1 MQLFFRGAFFMPTW
15 RLSVDYI
22 KQRLI
27 AVLRES
33 QEVGFRESN
42 YPDDELISLL
52 VDIAEE
58 FGINPNE
65 YEDNNDCWRA
75 GLPDEQQAG
84 YIA

>member
-1 MQLFFRGAFFMPTW
+1 M
-15 RLSVDYI
+15 DYI

-27 AVLRES
+27 EVLRES

-58 FGINPNE
+58 FGINPYE
-65 YEDNNDCWRA
+65 YEDNNDNRLA